1 MSSTV
6 TVTLLKFGG
15 FIDSTMRLFQVVQN
29 LLRNMG
35 ICPSISSV
43 HSINIRNSSFLLNML
58 LLFVTATGAFLFEE
72 SSIIQQAQGF
82 AVSIS
87 EVTCMVNMVAF
98 TWKRDEVFHLIERLE
113 DFVEKSKNSRKIMQ
127 VFVTF

>member
-1 MSSTV
+1 
-6 TVTLLKFGG
+6 
-15 FIDSTMRLFQVVQN
+15 
-29 LLRNMG
+29 
-35 ICPSISSV
+35 
-43 HSINIRNSSFLLNML
+43 ML

-98 TWKRDEVFHLIERLE
+98 TWKRDKVFHLIERLE
-113 DFVEKSKNSRKIMQ
+113 DFVEKSKNS
-127 VFVTF
+127 

>member
-15 FIDSTMRLFQVVQN
+15 FIDSKMRLFQVVQN

>member
-15 FIDSTMRLFQVVQN
+15 FIDSKMRLFQVVQN

-127 VFVTF
+127 VFVIF